1 MLRMGLT
8 MGYPIPTYGKIV
20 FPMRTCYVFWV
31 KLDFRHN
38 QFCNDSHAKP
48 ISFISVPSKC
58 FPRIGVVWSCPRKE
72 GRLVVWQ
79 MKYVTDTT
87 ILYIYTYTHII
98 SILILKWCLLAFE
111 CIWLVFLLRFEE
123 GSPKMHQT
131 GWPGFMATTLFSL
144 PIHFLICLPSY
155 ERWQKR
161 WFSNLISKK
170 SAGIHSL
177 KLGKL
182 PSPLIVWF
190 RD

>member
-87 ILYIYTYTHII
+87 ILYIYIYTYYIYPNP
-98 SILILKWCLLAFE
+98 E
-111 CIWLVFLLRFEE
+111 MM
-123 GSPKMHQT
+123 P
-131 GWPGFMATTLFSL
+131 FSL
-144 PIHFLICLPSY
+144 RVHLTCFFVEIWGRLPKNAPN
-155 ERWQKR
+155 WMA
-161 WFSNLISKK
+161 WFHGYHIVQPP
-170 SAGIHSL
+170 HSL
-177 KLGKL
+177 FDL
-182 PSPLIVWF
+182 PAILWTLAKKVIF
-190 RD
+190 